1 MYEYR
6 FQHAADRS
14 DQGLRVGDHE
24 REQTGD
30 RLRRAHAEGRLDA
43 EEFQERIE
51 RCYKAKTA
59 GELSGLVADL
69 PGDQRQR
76 ERPALPLLWLIPR
89 WRVVLLVVFTI
100 VLVSAV
106 IHGHVL
112 WALLPLLFLSR
123 LLLWRRR
130 PYFGYS
136 GLPRNHGGG
145 I

>member
-6 FQHAADRS
+6 FQYDAEQSGQD
-14 DQGLRVGDHE
+14 LRVGDRE
-24 REQTGD
+24 REQTGE

-69 PGDQRQR
+69 PGEQRR
-76 ERPALPLLWLIPR
+76 SERRATLPLGLVPR
-89 WRVVLLVVFTI
+89 WAAVLPVLFAIFLVA
-100 VLVSAV
+100 AV

-112 WALLPLLFLSR
+112 WALLPLLFVTR
-123 LLLWRRR
+123 FLLWGRLWRRRR
-130 PYFGYS
+130 PYFG
-136 GLPRNHGGG
+136 L
-145 I
+145 